1 MPVERTA
8 APATPAP
15 MPCEAPHPDAPLEW
29 WFVQGW
35 FEGRN
40 IPRRHF
46 MWTLFKVR
54 ESLPDGS
61 DATGHI
67 LLASHLGLGA
77 TAHQYRSE
85 ICPVMI
91 DIFLANLEY
100 HRRHNLDADMIA
112 ILADELRRYG
122 PPHPIRL
129 ETAPVHQALD
139 RLDCRWADTHLHQ
152 TENQIHLQYRS
163 PEDGTSCRLH
173 CEPVSPRFF
182 VAADNSRNIMM
193 NYACTPRLTLAG
205 TVGGHEVHGQA
216 WFDHQW
222 GDHGL
227 LTSGAANKRVLGWEW
242 FGINLDDGTDIM
254 VYVSRDMQ
262 SNAAIQQQAIVA
274 DAAGDPRPATGFE
287 THAVRTWESDTSR
300 CCYPLD
306 WELHLPAQELHLAL
320 TPLADDQEIPLFG
333 TMRTVWEGA
342 CRVSGRRGNRPVSG
356 RARLELHG
364 YGYIHRFQAYLDRW
378 IEHIDHLI
386 RTFLPP
392 VLDHDSCARFVERPE
407 PGEIEIHTTM
417 LAEPVWDMLDRGG
430 KRWRPI
436 FGFLLLEA
444 LGRSHKPFEQLVAAT
459 FELGHLGSL
468 IIDDIEDRSLLRRKR
483 PSIHM
488 QYGVDLA
495 INAGNTLYM
504 LPLLLLENHPAI
516 TVAQREQIYQVVIQ
530 YYVKAHFGQA
540 MDIYWSKYMSR
551 DHLERWLADGLA
563 GKVLRMYAAKTGTSV
578 VGVARTACI
587 ITDTQGDAQRKLTAF
602 AEAFG
607 VAFQILDDVLNFST
621 SKNWTKTVGED
632 LAAGKPTYVI
642 IRALE
647 QVRGD
652 AGDHLRRLMWDAAL
666 RRDEDALN
674 RGIEIVQQSG
684 VLEQCREEARVM
696 VRRNWEGVA
705 DILRPSEAKTMLRLL
720 CANLTD
726 LTFVS

>member
-61 DATGHI
+61 GATGHI

-77 TAHQYRSE
+77 TAHKYRSE

-129 ETAPVHQALD
+129 ETAPVRQTTD
-139 RLDCRWADTHLHQ
+139 RLNCTWADTRLHQ
-152 TENQIHLQYRS
+152 SENRIHLAYHS
-163 PEDGTSCRLH
+163 PEDGTMCCLRCKPLSQ
-173 CEPVSPRFF
+173 RFF
-182 VAADNSRNIMM
+182 MPPDEDPGFKM
-193 NYACTPRLTLAG
+193 NYACTPRLAVAG
-205 TVGGHEVHGQA
+205 TVAGHEVRGEA

-222 GDHGL
+222 GDHSL
-227 LTSGAANKRVLGWEW
+227 LSSGGDKKRVQGWDW
-242 FGINLDDGTDIM
+242 FGIHLDDGTDIM
-254 VYVSRDMQ
+254 LYVNRD
-262 SNAAIQQQAIVA
+262 IQNNTTTLQQAFVFDAGA
-274 DAAGDPRPATGFE
+274 DTLRLTAFE
-287 THAVRTWESDTSR
+287 AHAVRTWESSATR
-300 CCYPLD
+300 CRYPLD
-306 WELHLPAQELHLAL
+306 WELHLPAQELRLTL
-320 TPLADDQEIPLFG
+320 TPLVDDQEIPLFG
-333 TMRTVWEGA
+333 AMRTVWEGA
-342 CRVSGRRGNRPVSG
+342 CRVSGHRGRQPVSG

-364 YGYIHRFQAYLDRW
+364 YGYIHRIQSYLDRW
-378 IEHIDHLI
+378 IEHIDDLI
-386 RTFLPP
+386 KAFLPP
-392 VLDHDSCARFVERPE
+392 VLDHNSCARFVDRPE
-407 PGEIEIHTTM
+407 PGEPELHTTM
-417 LAEPVWDMLDRGG
+417 LTEPVWDMFNRGG

-444 LGRSHKPFEQLVAAT
+444 LGRSHKPFEQLLAAT
-459 FELGHLGSL
+459 FELNHLGSL
-468 IIDDIEDRSLLRRKR
+468 IIDDIEDGSLLRRKR
-483 PSIHM
+483 PSIHL
-488 QYGVDLA
+488 QYGLDLA

-504 LPLLLLENHPAI
+504 LPLLLLENHPALSI
-516 TVAQREQIYQVVIQ
+516 EQREQIYQVVIRH
-530 YYVKAHFGQA
+530 YVKAHFGQA
-540 MDIYWSKYMSR
+540 MDIHWSKFMSR
-551 DHLERWLADGLA
+551 DHLEGWLSDGLA
-563 GKVLRMYAAKTGTSV
+563 HKVLRMYAAKTGASV
-578 VGVARTACI
+578 VGVAQTACI
-587 ITDTQGDAQRKLTAF
+587 ITDTHGEARRKLMAF

-607 VAFQILDDVLNFST
+607 VAFQILDDVLNFDT
-621 SKNWTKTVGED
+621 SKNWTKIVGED

-642 IRALE
+642 IRSLE

-652 AGDHLRRLMWDAAL
+652 EGAHLRRLMWDADL
-666 RRDEDALN
+666 RSDEDALN
-674 RGIEIVQQSG
+674 RGIDIIRQSG
-684 VLEQCREEARVM
+684 ALEQCREEARDM
-696 VRRNWEGVA
+696 VRGNWEAMA
-705 DILRPSEAKTMLRLL
+705 DFLRPSEAKTMLRLL